1 MVVNQYDTV
10 LLKDGREAAIVE
22 TFENKVFIADVGDS
36 PANWDTI
43 DITIDDIERV
53 LRRSERT
60 ISYEGS

>member
-1 MVVNQYDTV
+1 
-10 LLKDGREAAIVE
+10 
-22 TFENKVFIADVGDS
+22 VFIADVGDS

-53 LRRSERT
+53 LHRSERK